1 MSQSFTSTTPTVKCV
16 TPPCI
21 WLTVIIYWSSLWD
34 LTTEVIHIKILL
46 TWHMHMRKGSSPPSW
61 SIFQVAIDWIVA
73 SDRGPRPFCTPS
85 ARGHSFKRALP
96 YHIKVEILLHPV
108 GSAVKLFSHFHD
120 VERVQGIHYRGSLYA
135 SCKRE
140 KLKDYISRT
149 QPLLNTFP
157 ARSLQ
162 LIRPLM
168 NTQT

>member
-1 MSQSFTSTTPTVKCV
+1 MHLTDSYYLLKFTMRLNNRGDSHQNP
-16 TPPCI
+16 I
-21 WLTVIIYWSSLWD
+21 NLTHAYEVNII
-34 LTTEVIHIKILL
+34 
-46 TWHMHMRKGSSPPSW
+46 SW
-61 SIFQVAIDWIVA
+61 PIFQVAIDWIVA

-120 VERVQGIHYRGSLYA
+120 VERVQGIHYRGTFYA
-135 SCKRE
+135 SCKRQ